1 MFLDCRVLCSDEGVF
16 CRARE
21 HFLAIVT
28 PLLLALSEYMDY
40 KLMLLAGRVVT
51 EPQVDVQVVG
61 YVKYTWITSLKY

>member
-1 MFLDCRVLCSDEGVF
+1 
-16 CRARE
+16 
-21 HFLAIVT
+21 LAIVT